1 MTLIPRRNYKGYTIS
16 FFAERGVGVGTRC
29 FMGNAQVV
37 NTMLKPRSNCGHAHC
52 RGVGRGSWYVQ
63 CNISHTI
70 DSLESPTPFDA
81 AKQATLQRV
90 KRKSLICSL
99 SLCHYSMVLS
109 KKHCV
114 T

>member
-1 MTLIPRRNYKGYTIS
+1 MFYSKCTSGEYNVETQEQYY
-16 FFAERGVGVGTRC
+16 
-29 FMGNAQVV
+29 
-37 NTMLKPRSNCGHAHC
+37 CGHAHC

-70 DSLESPTPFDA
+70 DSLESPTPFDT
-81 AKQATLQRV
+81 AKQATLQCV
-90 KRKSLICSL
+90 KRKRLIGSL

-114 T
+114 TW